1 MRSSVRFLCFA
12 AFLSMLPVPASD
24 PPIRADTRMVLVPV
38 TVTDRSGK
46 TVTGLLQ
53 DQFELFED
61 NAPREIT
68 SFSIDQQ
75 AFSVMV
81 VFDLSGSMRYE
92 IQRSLS
98 ALNAFFDLLEPADQ
112 VAMVTFAGAPVL
124 RHDFS
129 SDLDAA
135 RQSLLHEQV
144 GGGTALVDAIYMGL
158 SKVQA
163 AGNPRKALLVISDG
177 EDNQS
182 RYTAQ
187 ELSRY
192 ALEADAQIYTI
203 AVRRPPASA
212 KETFTHRAALSLLEN
227 LASQT
232 GGLHFAVRHP
242 RDLEGV
248 MTKIGSALR
257 DQYMLG
263 FIPAD
268 ARRDGKWRRIRVNVN
283 PPAQFPKIRIS
294 ARPGY
299 HDR

>member
-1 MRSSVRFLCFA
+1 
-12 AFLSMLPVPASD
+12 
-24 PPIRADTRMVLVPV
+24 MVLVPV
-38 TVTDRSGK
+38 TVTDGSGR
-46 TVTGLLQ
+46 TVTGLLP
-53 DQFELFED
+53 DHFELYED
-61 NAPREIT
+61 NAPRQIA

-75 AFSVMV
+75 PFSVIV
-81 VFDLSGSMRYE
+81 VFDLSGSMRHE
-92 IQRSLS
+92 VQRSLS
-98 ALNAFFDLLEPADQ
+98 ALKAFFDLLEPADQ

-129 SDLDAA
+129 SGLEAA

-144 GGGTALVDAIYMGL
+144 GGGTALVDAVYMGL
-158 SKVQA
+158 SKAQA
-163 AGNPRKALLVISDG
+163 AANPRKALLVVSDG

-212 KETFTHRAALSLLEN
+212 KEIFTHRAALSLLEN
-227 LASQT
+227 LAAQT

-242 RDLEGV
+242 SDLESV
-248 MTKIGSALR
+248 MTKVGAALR

-268 ARRDGKWRRIRVNVN
+268 PRRDGKWRRIRVNVN
-283 PPAQFPKIRIS
+283 PPRHSPRIRVS